1 MKRASDEAIT
11 IGFAKTEASV
21 TRCAVA
27 WNVDAVASTSR
38 ENCFGMLSR
47 EAGHNRVPDPP
58 QRITGRTRSTLALD
72 IGSSPPQETD

>member
-1 MKRASDEAIT
+1 MT

-21 TRCAVA
+21 TRSAVA
-27 WNVDAVASTSR
+27 WNVEVSASTSR

-58 QRITGRTRSTLALD
+58 QRITGRTRSTLTSD
-72 IGSSPPQETD
+72 IGSGRPKRQIVIR